1 MYDIGGIIIRSIKR
15 ITAAIAIICIVCNYN
30 ATIFANTKTVE
41 SSASVISA
49 SNELITELDK
59 TSIDLGNGLISEE
72 EYNKKLIDIYN
83 LNNSNDNTGS
93 KVRKANSAYYPEV
106 ECGYIKYSGV
116 KYLYKEGL
124 KKTKV
129 ATTAISLMMSA
140 VPGCGWGLSVVSVAS
155 SYGGY
160 SALEKAVHK
169 AYYKKKGIKVYYK
182 IHKSV
187 MSMNKVRY
195 VVG

>member
-1 MYDIGGIIIRSIKR
+1 M
-15 ITAAIAIICIVCNYN
+15 
-30 ATIFANTKTVE
+30 
-41 SSASVISA
+41 
-49 SNELITELDK
+49 
-59 TSIDLGNGLISEE
+59 
-72 EYNKKLIDIYN
+72 KKLLVIILGCVICIYN
-83 LNNSNDNTGS
+83 LNTSVTAMENEQDVIFSPKWMIED
-93 KVRKANSAYYPEV
+93 
-106 ECGYIKYSGV
+106 GYIKYSGV

-124 KKTKV
+124 KKAKF
-129 ATTAISLMMSA
+129 ASAAISLMMSA
-140 VPGCGWGLSVVSVAS
+140 VPGCGWGLSAVSVAS

>member
-1 MYDIGGIIIRSIKR
+1 M
-15 ITAAIAIICIVCNYN
+15 
-30 ATIFANTKTVE
+30 
-41 SSASVISA
+41 
-49 SNELITELDK
+49 
-59 TSIDLGNGLISEE
+59 
-72 EYNKKLIDIYN
+72 
-83 LNNSNDNTGS
+83 GS

-106 ECGYIKYSGV
+106 ECG
-116 KYLYKEGL
+116 L
-124 KKTKV
+124 
-129 ATTAISLMMSA
+129 SA
-140 VPGCGWGLSVVSVAS
+140 VSLAS

-187 MSMNKVRY
+187 MNMNKVRY

>member
-1 MYDIGGIIIRSIKR
+1 MRRQKR
-15 ITAAIAIICIVCNYN
+15 
-30 ATIFANTKTVE
+30 K
-41 SSASVISA
+41 S
-49 SNELITELDK
+49 
-59 TSIDLGNGLISEE
+59 
-72 EYNKKLIDIYN
+72 
-83 LNNSNDNTGS
+83 
-93 KVRKANSAYYPEV
+93 NSAYYQEV

-129 ATTAISLMMSA
+129 AITAISLMISA
-140 VPGCGWGLSVVSVAS
+140 VPGCGWGLSAVSLAS

-169 AYYKKKGIKVYYK
+169 AYYKKGIKVYYK

>member
-1 MYDIGGIIIRSIKR
+1 M
-15 ITAAIAIICIVCNYN
+15 ITWEV
-30 ATIFANTKTVE
+30 KLE
-41 SSASVISA
+41 
-49 SNELITELDK
+49 
-59 TSIDLGNGLISEE
+59 
-72 EYNKKLIDIYN
+72 KLIALTIQK
-83 LNNSNDNTGS
+83 L
-93 KVRKANSAYYPEV
+93 K
-106 ECGYIKYSGV
+106 CGYIKYSGV

-129 ATTAISLMMSA
+129 ATTAISLMISA
-140 VPGCGWGLSVVSVAS
+140 VPGCGWGLSAVSLAS

>member
-1 MYDIGGIIIRSIKR
+1 M
-15 ITAAIAIICIVCNYN
+15 VCNYN

-41 SSASVISA
+41 SSAGVISA
-49 SNELITELDK
+49 PNELIVKLDEA
-59 TSIDLGNGLISEE
+59 SIDLGNGLISEE

-83 LNNSNDNTGS
+83 LSNSNDNMGS

-129 ATTAISLMMSA
+129 ATKAISLMISA
-140 VPGCGWGLSVVSVAS
+140 VPGCGWGRSAVSLAS

>member
-1 MYDIGGIIIRSIKR
+1 MWGLGIYVIMKPIK
-15 ITAAIAIICIVCNYN
+15 I
-30 ATIFANTKTVE
+30 
-41 SSASVISA
+41 
-49 SNELITELDK
+49 
-59 TSIDLGNGLISEE
+59 
-72 EYNKKLIDIYN
+72 
-83 LNNSNDNTGS
+83 ND
-93 KVRKANSAYYPEV
+93 
-106 ECGYIKYSGV
+106 
-116 KYLYKEGL
+116 
-124 KKTKV
+124 
-129 ATTAISLMMSA
+129 SA
-140 VPGCGWGLSVVSVAS
+140 VSLAS

>member
-1 MYDIGGIIIRSIKR
+1 M
-15 ITAAIAIICIVCNYN
+15 
-30 ATIFANTKTVE
+30 E
-41 SSASVISA
+41 SSASVISVP
-49 SNELITELDK
+49 NELIVKLDEA
-59 TSIDLGNGLISEE
+59 SIDLGNGLISEE
-72 EYNKKLIDIYN
+72 ESNKKLIDIYN
-83 LNNSNDNTGS
+83 LSNSNDNTGS

-106 ECGYIKYSGV
+106 
-116 KYLYKEGL
+116 
-124 KKTKV
+124 
-129 ATTAISLMMSA
+129 ATTAISLMISA
-140 VPGCGWGLSVVSVAS
+140 VLGCGWGLSAVSLAS

>member
-1 MYDIGGIIIRSIKR
+1 M
-15 ITAAIAIICIVCNYN
+15 
-30 ATIFANTKTVE
+30 
-41 SSASVISA
+41 
-49 SNELITELDK
+49 
-59 TSIDLGNGLISEE
+59 
-72 EYNKKLIDIYN
+72 
-83 LNNSNDNTGS
+83 GS

-129 ATTAISLMMSA
+129 ATTAISLMISA
-140 VPGCGWGLSVVSVAS
+140 VPGRGWGLSAVSLAS

>member
-1 MYDIGGIIIRSIKR
+1 MRIIKR
-15 ITAAIAIICIVCNYN
+15 ITVAIVIVCMVCNYS
-30 ATIFANTKTVE
+30 TIIFANTKIE
-41 SSASVISA
+41 NSSDSVVNV
-49 SNELITELDK
+49 SNKLIIELDK
-59 TSIDLGNGLISEE
+59 VSIDLGNGLLSEE

-83 LNNSNDNTGS
+83 LNNSNDNTEN

-124 KKTKV
+124 KKAKV
-129 ATTAISLMMSA
+129 ASTAISLMIKA
-140 VPGCGWGLSVVSVAS
+140 VPGCGWGLSAVSAVS
-155 SYGGY
+155 TYGGY

>member
-1 MYDIGGIIIRSIKR
+1 M
-15 ITAAIAIICIVCNYN
+15 
-30 ATIFANTKTVE
+30 
-41 SSASVISA
+41 
-49 SNELITELDK
+49 
-59 TSIDLGNGLISEE
+59 
-72 EYNKKLIDIYN
+72 
-83 LNNSNDNTGS
+83 
-93 KVRKANSAYYPEV
+93 
-106 ECGYIKYSGV
+106 
-116 KYLYKEGL
+116 YKEGL

-129 ATTAISLMMSA
+129 ATKAISLMISA
-140 VPGCGWGLSVVSVAS
+140 VPGCGWGLSAVSLAS

-169 AYYKKKGIKVYYK
+169 AYYKKKGIKGYYK

>member
-1 MYDIGGIIIRSIKR
+1 M
-15 ITAAIAIICIVCNYN
+15 
-30 ATIFANTKTVE
+30 
-41 SSASVISA
+41 
-49 SNELITELDK
+49 
-59 TSIDLGNGLISEE
+59 
-72 EYNKKLIDIYN
+72 
-83 LNNSNDNTGS
+83 
-93 KVRKANSAYYPEV
+93 
-106 ECGYIKYSGV
+106 
-116 KYLYKEGL
+116 YKEGL

-129 ATTAISLMMSA
+129 ATTAISLMISA
-140 VPGCGWGLSVVSVAS
+140 VPGCGWGLSAVSLAS

-187 MSMNKVRY
+187 KSMNKVRY